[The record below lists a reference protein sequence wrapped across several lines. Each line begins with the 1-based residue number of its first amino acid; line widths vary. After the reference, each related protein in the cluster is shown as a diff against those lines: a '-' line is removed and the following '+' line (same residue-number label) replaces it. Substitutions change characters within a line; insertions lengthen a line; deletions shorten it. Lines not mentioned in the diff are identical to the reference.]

1 MAGNLWWLIHK
12 DLISEWRARRAWP
25 AMLVLGAV
33 VAVLVSLQLDSL
45 PHQKER
51 VVGGLLWLAIFF
63 AGMIA
68 VDRSF
73 AAERE
78 NSCWEG
84 LTTYPLSPTAIFV
97 AKLFVNIIALATVQ
111 AVLIPLFV
119 VLSDVPLLES
129 PAALLLVAALG
140 NIGIAAVGT
149 LLSALAARIGRDN
162 LLVILVLPLVIPVL
176 VTAAEASR
184 LLVEQDF
191 GPSWWHSVQLLAA
204 FGIIFVTAGAVLFEF
219 VMEE

>member
-12 DLISEWRARRAWP
+12 DLISEWRDRRTWP

-45 PHQKER
+45 PQQKER

-68 VDRSF
+68 IDRSF

-78 NSCWEG
+78 NGCWEG

-97 AKLFVNIIALATVQ
+97 AKLFANIIALATVQ

-119 VLSDVPLLES
+119 VLSDVPLLAS

-176 VTAAEASR
+176 VAAAEASR
-184 LLVEQDF
+184 LLVAQDF
-191 GPSWWHSVQLLAA
+191 GPSWWHSIQLLAA

-219 VMEE
+219 VVEE

>member
-1 MAGNLWWLIHK
+1 VAGNLWWLIHK

-33 VAVLVSLQLDSL
+33 VAVLVSLQLDAL

-51 VVGGLLWLAIFF
+51 IVGGLLWLAIFF

-78 NSCWEG
+78 NGCWEG

-119 VLSDVPLLES
+119 VLSDVPLLGS

-191 GPSWWHSVQLLAA
+191 GPSWRPASRLSNARWSIVKRLC
-204 FGIIFVTAGAVLFEF
+204 
-219 VMEE
+219 

>member
-1 MAGNLWWLIHK
+1 MNGNLWWLINK

-25 AMLVLGAV
+25 AMLVLGAL
-33 VAVLVSLQLDSL
+33 VAVFVSLQLDTL
-45 PHQKER
+45 PHEKHR

-78 NSCWEG
+78 NGCWEG
-84 LTTYPLSPTAIFV
+84 LTTYPLSATAIFV
-97 AKLFVNIIALATVQ
+97 AKLIVNSIALATVQ
-111 AVLIPLFV
+111 AVIIPLFV
-119 VLSDVPLLES
+119 ILSDVPLLAS
-129 PAALLLVAALG
+129 PAALCLVAALG

-149 LLSALAARIGRDN
+149 LVSAVAARIGRDN

-184 LLVEQDF
+184 LLAEGRFRTVLVALN
-191 GPSWWHSVQLLAA
+191 SAA
-204 FGIIFVTAGAVLFEF
+204 GGV
-219 VMEE
+219 

>member
-12 DLISEWRARRAWP
+12 DLVSEWRARRAWP

-33 VAVLVSLQLDSL
+33 VAVLVSLQLEWL
-45 PHQKER
+45 PHQKPR
-51 VVGGLLWLAIFF
+51 VAGGLLWLAIFF

-78 NSCWEG
+78 EGCWEG
-84 LTTYPLSPTAIFV
+84 LTMYPLSPTAV
-97 AKLFVNIIALATVQ
+97 YLAKLCVNMMALATVQ
-111 AVLIPLFV
+111 AVLIPLFGI
-119 VLSDVPLLES
+119 LCDVPLLAS

-149 LLSALAARIGRDN
+149 LPSAVAARIAREN
-162 LLVILVLPLVIPVL
+162 LLVILVLPLIIPVL
-176 VTAAEASR
+176 IAAAEASQ
-184 LLVEQDF
+184 LLTAGDL
-191 GPSWWHSVQLLAA
+191 GATWWQWVQLLAA
-204 FGIIFVTAGAVLFEF
+204 FGVIYVTAGIVLFEF

>member
-1 MAGNLWWLIHK
+1 LAGNVWWLIHK
-12 DLISEWRARRAWP
+12 DLVSEWRARRAWP

-33 VAVLVSLQLDSL
+33 VAVLVSLQLEWL
-45 PHQKER
+45 PHEKPR
-51 VVGGLLWLAIFF
+51 VAGGLLWLAIFF

-78 NSCWEG
+78 EGCWEG
-84 LTTYPLSPTAIFV
+84 LTMYPLSPTAIYL
-97 AKLFVNIIALATVQ
+97 AKLFVNMISLAAVQ
-111 AVLIPLFV
+111 VVLIPLFGA
-119 VLSDVPLLES
+119 LCDVPLLAS

-140 NIGIAAVGT
+140 NIGIASVGT
-149 LLSALAARIGRDN
+149 LLSAVAARVAREN

-176 VTAAEASR
+176 VAAAEASR
-184 LLVEQDF
+184 LLTERDF
-191 GPSWWHSVQLLAA
+191 GGSWWQWIQLLAA
-204 FGIIFVTAGAVLFEF
+204 FGVIYVTAGIVLFEF